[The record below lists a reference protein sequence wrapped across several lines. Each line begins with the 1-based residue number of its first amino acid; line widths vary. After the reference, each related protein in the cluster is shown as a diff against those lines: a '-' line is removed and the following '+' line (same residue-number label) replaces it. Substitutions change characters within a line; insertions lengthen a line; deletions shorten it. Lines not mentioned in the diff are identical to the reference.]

1 MISMPYLDVILTATE
16 SKVGY
21 SLITSEHCV
30 ISIYQ
35 LCIITQMWYGCICTD
50 ATSDCKKTF

>member
-1 MISMPYLDVILTATE
+1 MISMPNLDVISTAAE

-30 ISIYQ
+30 IYIQQ
-35 LCIITQMWYGCICTD
+35 LCINTQMWYGCIYTD
-50 ATSDCKKTF
+50 ATFDYKKIF